1 METYRHSGNG
11 SGDSSSRRYQQLPT
25 RSADPVQQPAVAGS
39 SGVRLATGTRDPA
52 MLLVGPR
59 GSSSSSSATTTDY
72 SDSCSSSDCSS
83 TSSWSS
89 ESIPE
94 WESHI
99 DNEGELF
106 YVEFCSNLQVPTQTT
121 DTASRQAN
129 SEERQEV
136 LKKKKKKKSR
146 LSRLL
151 KRRAVGNGNNKG
163 GSSAGGNEMASCESP
178 GVYLP
183 TEAQRSPA
191 DDWSD
196 WTSFTL
202 ELEVHPTTGADGSS
216 LSVGGSTGRRNK
228 GPNHLCETLLGFVPG
243 VTQSVDWHGEVSLR
257 QRVIVDKLT
266 PGGPLHQGFA
276 HVQQGDWLEK
286 LNGQNV
292 THRDLNDILSSIN
305 SREIVELNFRRRPT
319 SNDNRNQEPS
329 GGGGG
334 NNSSETPAP
343 PHGIFLLSQENVT
356 EASAE
361 TADILYQSNNNNNNR
376 GGTDNGIDPL
386 LKWRGA
392 IVTLAHLMPQL
403 TGSAPPSCA
412 TVILDGMIVH
422 LVYIVEGSVLFLI
435 GAPSIWCSHI
445 ELQMTAQQLAS
456 LFRFQYGSIRRAL
469 TEPRLADEIRRIV
482 DSLFHWLQQQG
493 VGKSAGNAST
503 VSPGGSNDM
512 SRPFN
517 RLSNYFVTC
526 GQWLPLP
533 PESHLDVTLTL
544 NQMEAID
551 YEDWD
556 EELISIQRCAT
567 ISGSAVYCQG
577 YLVAST
583 MAAKRLEEIGTFLK
597 WNQILEMSH
606 RRRLSS
612 LIIWRQVFPVSEDGH
627 RSFLVVVGSG
637 HILIV
642 ALLEAGGVTQSWDNY
657 PDTFLIEEMQF
668 FLQEL
673 QYLDLET
680 TCNQILN
687 GPQNPALVTNLS
699 QVSEST
705 TPISSSPES
714 SELPTFRYFRCFI
727 SRSTPS
733 WKLSSITP
741 GMRPT
746 MINYLSMDFGTG
758 VFIAPTILN
767 AGTKFSEQF
776 QKTCL
781 TIHSLFQRTL
791 KAKMDLQRPDWGGP
805 WSDKSLVALQ
815 EVSVVFT
822 VTGSPPSPSS
832 GTKSSTINDSFWVT
846 GRLFLSP
853 VHRELY
859 VCHQDGVA
867 QDILDLAF
875 HLAFGAV
882 L

>member
-1 METYRHSGNG
+1 M
-11 SGDSSSRRYQQLPT
+11 LLL
-25 RSADPVQQPAVAGS
+25 
-39 SGVRLATGTRDPA
+39 VRLVSFCHQGRETLACCWPGQEGVQVLPLVLPA
-52 MLLVGPR
+52 ITQIVAPAQIAAPLHR
-59 GSSSSSSATTTDY
+59 G
-72 SDSCSSSDCSS
+72 
-83 TSSWSS
+83 
-89 ESIPE
+89 
-94 WESHI
+94 
-99 DNEGELF
+99 G
-106 YVEFCSNLQVPTQTT
+106 
-121 DTASRQAN
+121 
-129 SEERQEV
+129 
-136 LKKKKKKKSR
+136 R

-151 KRRAVGNGNNKG
+151 KRRAVGNNSNNKDG
-163 GSSAGGNEMASCESP
+163 VSGNEMAHCESP

-183 TEAQRSPA
+183 TEAKRSPA

-216 LSVGGSTGRRNK
+216 LSGSTGRRNK

-319 SNDNRNQEPS
+319 SNHSRNQETSGS
-329 GGGGG
+329 GGSE
-334 NNSSETPAP
+334 SSPPP

-361 TADILYQSNNNNNNR
+361 TADILYQSTSNATMAS
-376 GGTDNGIDPL
+376 GGVMNPL

-392 IVTLAHLMPQL
+392 LVTLAHLMPQL
-403 TGSAPPSCA
+403 TGSAPPSCS
-412 TVILDGMIVH
+412 TVTLDGVVVH

-445 ELQMTAQQLAS
+445 ELQMTAKQIAS
-456 LFRFQYGSIRRAL
+456 LLQFQYGSIRRAL
-469 TEPRLADEIRRIV
+469 TEPRWADEIRRMV
-482 DSLFHWLQQQG
+482 DTLFHWLQFG
-493 VGKSAGNAST
+493 DGGGNRSAGNGSS
-503 VSPGGSNDM
+503 VSPGGGDM

-556 EELISIQRCAT
+556 EEAISIQRCAT
-567 ISGSAVYCQG
+567 ITGSAVYCQG

-583 MAAKRLEEIGTFLK
+583 MAGKRLEEIGTFLK

-612 LIIWRQVFPVSEDGH
+612 LIIWREVFPAESLDGN

-637 HILIV
+637 HILLV
-642 ALLEAGGVTQSWDNY
+642 AQLESGGVSQSWDNY

-668 FLQEL
+668 FLEEL

-680 TCNQILN
+680 SCNQVLN

-699 QVSEST
+699 QIAEST
-705 TPISSSPES
+705 SPISSSPES
-714 SELPTFRYFRCFI
+714 EMPTF
-727 SRSTPS
+727 
-733 WKLSSITP
+733 SITP
-741 GMRPT
+741 GSRPT
-746 MINYLSMDFGTG
+746 MINYLSLDFGTG
-758 VFIAPTILN
+758 VFIAPTLLN
-767 AGTKFSEQF
+767 AATKFTEQF
-776 QKTCL
+776 QKTAL

-822 VTGSPPSPSS
+822 VAEPPPNPSS
-832 GTKSSTINDSFWVT
+832 GTKSTSVSECFWVT

>member
-1 METYRHSGNG
+1 MESYRHSGTAG

-25 RSADPVQQPAVAGS
+25 RSDPVQQPAVAGS

-99 DNEGELF
+99 DAEGELF
-106 YVEFCSNLQVPTQTT
+106 YIEFSSNLQVPTPTT
-121 DTASRQAN
+121 DTACRQPSA
-129 SEERQEV
+129 EDRQEV

-151 KRRAVGNGNNKG
+151 KRRAVSNGNNKG

-216 LSVGGSTGRRNK
+216 LSSGSTGRRNK

-329 GGGGG
+329 GGNGG
-334 NNSSETPAP
+334 ETPAP

-361 TADILYQSNNNNNNR
+361 TADILYQSSSNTNR
-376 GGTDNGIDPL
+376 GGGGGGGGTDTSNGIDPL

-403 TGSAPPSCA
+403 TGSAPPSCS

-435 GAPSIWCSHI
+435 GAPSIWCSRI
-445 ELQMTAQQLAS
+445 ELQMTAKQLAS

-469 TEPRLADEIRRIV
+469 TEPRLAGEIRRMV
-482 DSLFHWLQQQG
+482 DSLFNWLQQG
-493 VGKSAGNAST
+493 AGARSVGNAST

-556 EELISIQRCAT
+556 EESISIQRCAT
-567 ISGSAVYCQG
+567 ITGSAVYCQG

-612 LIIWRQVFPVSEDGH
+612 LIIWRQVFPESEDAGN

-637 HILIV
+637 HILVV
-642 ALLEAGGVTQSWDNY
+642 ALLESGGVTQSWDHY

-699 QVSEST
+699 QISECS

-714 SELPTFRYFRCFI
+714 EMPTF
-727 SRSTPS
+727 
-733 WKLSSITP
+733 SITP
-741 GMRPT
+741 GLRPT

-758 VFIAPTILN
+758 VFVAPTILN
-767 AGTKFSEQF
+767 AGTRFIDQF

-781 TIHSLFQRTL
+781 TIHNLFQRTL

-822 VTGSPPSPSS
+822 VTESPPSPGS
-832 GTKSSTINDSFWVT
+832 GTKSTPMSDSFWVT

-853 VHRELY
+853 VHRELF

>member
-1 METYRHSGNG
+1 MESYRHSGSG
-11 SGDSSSRRYQQLPT
+11 SSDSSSRYQQLPT
-25 RSADPVQQPAVAGS
+25 RSDPVQHAVASS
-39 SGVRLATGTRDPA
+39 SGVILPPGTRNPG
-52 MLLVGPR
+52 LLLAGAR
-59 GSSSSSSATTTDY
+59 GSSSSSSGTSSDY

-89 ESIPE
+89 ESIPV

-99 DNEGELF
+99 DNQGELF
-106 YVEFCSNLQVPTQTT
+106 YVEFSSNLQVPTTTT
-121 DTASRQAN
+121 DTAPRQPC
-129 SEERQEV
+129 SEDRQEV
-136 LKKKKKKKSR
+136 LKKKKKKKNR

-151 KRRAVGNGNNKG
+151 KRRAVGNNSNNKDG
-163 GSSAGGNEMASCESP
+163 VSGNEMAHCESP

-183 TEAQRSPA
+183 TEAHRSPA

-202 ELEVHPTTGADGSS
+202 ELEVHPTSGADGSS
-216 LSVGGSTGRRNK
+216 LSGSTGRRNK

-319 SNDNRNQEPS
+319 SSHSRNQETNSS
-329 GGGGG
+329 GG
-334 NNSSETPAP
+334 SELSP

-361 TADILYQSNNNNNNR
+361 TADILYQSTTNATMASGVMN
-376 GGTDNGIDPL
+376 PL

-392 IVTLAHLMPQL
+392 LVTLAHLMPQL
-403 TGSAPPSCA
+403 TGSAPPSCS
-412 TVILDGMIVH
+412 TVILDGMVVH

-445 ELQMTAQQLAS
+445 ELQMMAKQLAS
-456 LFRFQYGSIRRAL
+456 LLQFQYGSIRRAL
-469 TEPRLADEIRRIV
+469 TEPRWADEIRRMV
-482 DSLFHWLQQQG
+482 DTLFHWLQFG
-493 VGKSAGNAST
+493 DGGGNRSAGNGSS
-503 VSPGGSNDM
+503 VSPGGSDM

-556 EELISIQRCAT
+556 EEAITIQRCAT
-567 ISGSAVYCQG
+567 ITGSAVYCQG

-583 MAAKRLEEIGTFLK
+583 MAGKRLEEIGTFLK

-612 LIIWRQVFPVSEDGH
+612 LIIWREVFLADCDGN

-637 HILIV
+637 HILLV
-642 ALLEAGGVTQSWDNY
+642 AQLESGGVSQSWDNY

-668 FLQEL
+668 FLEEL

-680 TCNQILN
+680 SCNQVLN

-699 QVSEST
+699 QIAEST
-705 TPISSSPES
+705 SPISSSPES
-714 SELPTFRYFRCFI
+714 DMPTFRYLRCLI

-733 WKLSSITP
+733 WRLSSITP
-741 GMRPT
+741 GSRPT
-746 MINYLSMDFGTG
+746 MINYLSLDFGTG
-758 VFIAPTILN
+758 VFIAPTLLN
-767 AGTKFSEQF
+767 AATKFTEQF
-776 QKTCL
+776 QKTAL
-781 TIHSLFQRTL
+781 TIHNLFQRTL
-791 KAKMDLQRPDWGGP
+791 KAKVDLQRPDWGGP

-822 VTGSPPSPSS
+822 VAESPPTPSS
-832 GTKSSTINDSFWVT
+832 GTKSTSASECFWVT